1 MNNEITTEK
10 LALFVCDFL
19 NRESEKNN
27 FTNNW
32 SFHFDLKR
40 DELPENFNTNDFF
53 KIITD
58 NFNVNDLR
66 IEDLEYKLRVLG
78 RVFVPKKW
86 TYSGQMEMNE
96 EEFNRLKRFANGE
109 STKT

>member
-58 NFNVNDLR
+58 NYNINDIR
-66 IEDLEYKLRVLG
+66 IEDWEQKLRVTG
-78 RVFVPKKW
+78 MVIVQKKW
-86 TYSGQMEMNE
+86 TYSGEMEMSQE
-96 EEFNRLKRFANGE
+96 QFNRLKSFANG
-109 STKT
+109 K

>member
-19 NRESEKNN
+19 NKESKRNN

-40 DELPENFNTNDFF
+40 DELPENFNPNDFF

-58 NFNVNDLR
+58 NFNINDIR

-78 RVFVPKKW
+78 RVIVQKKW
-86 TYSGQMEMNE
+86 TYSGEMEMTH
-96 EEFNRLKRFANGE
+96 EEFNRLKGFTNG
-109 STKT
+109 K